1 MHIFVISLKDSKS
14 RRDRINGRLAEL
26 GLRAEVFDA
35 IDARSTPDAKLEY
48 SKIRRRLFYGKG
60 MTAGEVGCARSHLA
74 VCAEIVRRG
83 LECALILEDDA
94 LLLDDL
100 PQALRV
106 IEGLRE
112 RWDIIR
118 FLGKPKHVRRSRI
131 VRHLEGELTL
141 RRLYGTPAGAYGYVV
156 NKQAAERLLH
166 LGRALWAPIDVMHG
180 QVWRHRLRAF
190 CVAPSPILPD
200 FDVESTIGESRF
212 EKSRKLVGIE
222 RLYFPLTRLA
232 FKISEMLMKQIFYF
246 GAVAADYL
254 ESKSIKPK
262 KENDAV
268 VN

>member
-1 MHIFVISLKDSKS
+1 MKVFVISLQDSHDRRARILS
-14 RRDRINGRLAEL
+14 RISKL
-26 GLRAEVFDA
+26 GMEAEVFDA

-106 IEGLRE
+106 LEGLRE

-131 VRHLEGELTL
+131 VRHLEDELTL

-180 QVWRHRLRAF
+180 QVWRHRLRVF

-222 RLYFPLTRLA
+222 RLYFPLTRLV
-232 FKISEMLMKQIFYF
+232 FKVSEMLMKQVFYF
-246 GAVAADYL
+246 GAVLADYL
-254 ESKSIKPK
+254 ERERVKQK
-262 KENDAV
+262 KENDV
-268 VN
+268 IIS